1 VSFGCDTKSSLL
13 LSCSLWSDMTCGA
26 ARSIL
31 PGRASHEV
39 RSSRDNVTSSCT
51 DGGQS
56 REAKAATP
64 SIQGGWE
71 PGLCGM
77 VNSGE
82 ALLNVVIKA
91 KRKMLNRL
99 DQKVRG
105 QVRRLKAP
113 PAQPT
118 HHRRRGAT

>member
-1 VSFGCDTKSSLL
+1 MGNR
-13 LSCSLWSDMTCGA
+13 G
-26 ARSIL
+26 
-31 PGRASHEV
+31 V
-39 RSSRDNVTSSCT
+39 RSSRNNVTSSAPE
-51 DGGQS
+51 GGHG

-71 PGLCGM
+71 PGSCGR
-77 VNSGE
+77 VNAGE
-82 ALLNVVIKA
+82 ALINVVTKA

-105 QVRRLKAP
+105 QVRGLRTP

-118 HHRRRGAT
+118 HHRRRGATHATP